1 MSGKAKLLAKLLA
14 KPTPKDFTKQQ
25 LDSLMS
31 KCGCVKMS
39 GGRGSSIKYI
49 YRINEHT
56 TRKLIFDEPHPG
68 NNLYSYQIEKVIE
81 AFNAAGL
88 SYNEM
93 ESYGGYLIFNGDSSI
108 YTFDSWEEAS
118 EGRAGRTE
126 WR

>member
-14 KPTPKDFTKQQ
+14 KPMPKDFTKQQ

-56 TRKLIFDEPHPG
+56 TRKLIFDESPPG

-81 AFNAAGL
+81 FLKCIGQ
-88 SYNEM
+88 
-93 ESYGGYLIFNGDSSI
+93 ID
-108 YTFDSWEEAS
+108 
-118 EGRAGRTE
+118 
-126 WR
+126 

>member
-14 KPTPKDFTKQQ
+14 KPTSKDFTKQQ

-49 YRINEHT
+49 YRINEYT

-81 AFNAAGL
+81 FLKCIGQ
-88 SYNEM
+88 
-93 ESYGGYLIFNGDSSI
+93 ID
-108 YTFDSWEEAS
+108 
-118 EGRAGRTE
+118 
-126 WR
+126 